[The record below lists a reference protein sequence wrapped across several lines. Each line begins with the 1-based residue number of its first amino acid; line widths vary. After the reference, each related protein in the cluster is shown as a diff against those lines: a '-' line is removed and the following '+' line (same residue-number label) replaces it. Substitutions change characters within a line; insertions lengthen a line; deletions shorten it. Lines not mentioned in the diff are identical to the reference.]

1 MTLRELTQLVT
12 LGEGRHL
19 EFKRRVPAPSR
30 ISKEAIAFANT
41 GGGRLLLGVDDDGS
55 LVGVRDAEEEE
66 FALRQALHQHTDPPV
81 EFSTERVPVTKKRDV
96 IVVLVPPSPQ
106 RPHYLH
112 GHDNGTRTA
121 YVRVEDMSVEASRE
135 AVRLMR
141 IGGEERDVVFEFG
154 EKEQALMR
162 YLDTYGRITVEQ
174 FASLVGIAPRRAS
187 QTLVLLTRA
196 NVLRFHADARD
207 DYFTLAYAEE
217 RASGQ

>member
-19 EFKRRVPAPSR
+19 EFKRRVPAAPR
-30 ISKEAIAFANT
+30 ITKEVIAFANS
-41 GGGRLLLGVDDDGS
+41 GGGRLLLGVDDDGT

-66 FALRQALHQHTDPPV
+66 FALRQALRQHSDPPV
-81 EFSTERVPVTKKRDV
+81 DFTTERVPVSKKRNV
-96 IVVLVPPSPQ
+96 IVVLVPPSAA
-106 RPHYLH
+106 RPHFLH

-121 YVRVEDMSVEASRE
+121 YVRVEDMSLEASRE

-141 IGGEERDVVFEFG
+141 SGGDPRDVLFEFG

-162 YLDTYGRITVEQ
+162 YLDSYGRISVEQ
-174 FASLVGIAPRRAS
+174 FASLADISPRRAS

-196 NVLRFHADARD
+196 NVLRFHTDVRE
-207 DYFTLAYAEE
+207 DYFTLAYAKEG
-217 RASGQ
+217 AGGQ